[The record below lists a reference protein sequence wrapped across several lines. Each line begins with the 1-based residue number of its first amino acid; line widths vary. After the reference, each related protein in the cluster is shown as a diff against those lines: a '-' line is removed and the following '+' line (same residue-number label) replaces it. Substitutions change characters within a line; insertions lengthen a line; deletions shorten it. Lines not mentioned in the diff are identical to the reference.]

1 MNGAKKQP
9 DNHSDEGEDG
19 GEYVVEDG
27 LLDRH
32 PGLEQ
37 HRKVPDLVRQL
48 VAEDGQGRREAAH
61 VAVGEGGADGES
73 VRQVVDAVTED
84 DHPGHAGDVLW
95 RRVGVAVGVTVTMMK
110 HLVLRDDHRVPAQT
124 VLHRPVLDDGAAGV
138 TTLHHQVLLGVQVAG
153 TVAAVLVLAHLLP
166 DRLV

>member
-19 GEYVVEDG
+19 GEYIVEDG
-27 LLDRH
+27 LLYRH

-37 HRKVPDLVRQL
+37 HRKVPDLVGQL

-61 VAVGEGGADGES
+61 VTVGKGGADSEP
-73 VRQVVDAVTED
+73 VRQVMDAVTED
-84 DHPGHAGDVLW
+84 DHPGDAGDVLW
-95 RRVGVAVGVTVTMMK
+95 RRVGVAVGVTVTVME
-110 HLVLRDDHRVPAQT
+110 HLVLRDDHRVSTQT

-138 TTLHHQVLLGVQVAG
+138 AALHHQILLGVQVAG
-153 TVAAVLVLAHLLP
+153 AVAAVLVLAHLLP
-166 DRLV
+166 DRLF